1 MKQITLFWSVIFI
14 PYCAYF
20 AQEPVQFNNVAFDQG
35 IYNYYTSAFF
45 GEGVSFYDFD
55 EDGWDDLTLCNQNDA
70 VYLYR
75 NTNGTFEI
83 WQPLQVPNAKSSV
96 WGDLNNDGS
105 NELIISTLNYG
116 LWLFTVDD
124 NGYYSAI
131 PNAFDWTE
139 MYPSYAE
146 FWLYGM
152 SLADVNGDH
161 LLDLV
166 VANYNQGSQNFL
178 FLNTGQMGFELY
190 HNNALK
196 YDLKATFQPACID
209 LNRDFKPDLYMAN
222 DFEQGNDFYW
232 NQIGTNDT
240 MPLFKQSIETGLGIN
255 LNSMC
260 NSWCDF
266 DNDGDLD
273 VYVSNLE
280 PGNRLLQ
287 NNGDNQFDNIAEQIN
302 VAVYRQCWSSLWV
315 DANNDQW
322 NDLLASS
329 ANPDWPITWWP
340 GSLMLSNGNG
350 LFAQPDT
357 TIFTNSAFS
366 ACKGDFNQDGHYDI
380 ALNASNEDIFQLYQN
395 TSVNDHHFIKFKPIG
410 HISNRN
416 GVGLH
421 YYLHT
426 ADNTQYGYTQSG
438 DNYLSQNSQNLILG
452 LGENQSIDSLIL
464 LWPSGIID
472 KYFNL
477 PIDQYHTL
485 HEGQSGWGLSLS
497 AQKVCSPED
506 SVLATMNP
514 LFEVIWNDNLST
526 QDAWLYPGNHEVLIQ
541 FAGEIID
548 TILFNIELYDNE
560 NNTTIITEEHCTA
573 QDGAVTILL
582 NNDTLYHTANLA
594 DGQHTALYNNA
605 YGCIVM
611 DTITIDANDFFQPSF
626 TIAHAACQTGAFGNV
641 DIPDQPDVSY
651 YFETSVEPNALLP
664 GEYTLHFSNS
674 DGCTLDTTISIIA
687 QQQWDITIPD
697 TIETCYQQNVLPD
710 DWIESNLP
718 IVLYNNWPIESLTND
733 STLIISVQTLQG
745 CNIADSLFFNV
756 SSPAVYTTTQET
768 QQDGSWINLQ
778 VEDNGQAFFQNNG
791 SQQIFCTESQWLNIS
806 ISEGI
811 CQWMDSVWITIQLP
825 QNIGEIPTNTAWYL
839 NQNILFN
846 KTTEKQIEIK
856 KIVNVLGQN
865 ISYQPISSN
874 RWELETVQYPIFIL
888 TEDNWTKVHIQ
899 QP

>member
-1 MKQITLFWSVIFI
+1 MDLYQ
-14 PYCAYF
+14 
-20 AQEPVQFNNVAFDQG
+20 
-35 IYNYYTSAFF
+35 YYYGGNF
-45 GEGVSFYDFD
+45 GTGVSFFDFD
-55 EDGWDDLTLCNQNDA
+55 EDGWDDITICHQSGPSFIYKNNSGIFEAFQA
-70 VYLYR
+70 
-75 NTNGTFEI
+75 FEI
-83 WQPLQVPNAKSSV
+83 QQAKSCA
-96 WGDLNNDGS
+96 WGDLNNDGT
-105 NELIISTLNYG
+105 NELVFTTIHSGIQVFQRESDGLYHQVLDNFNWMDQVPSTNG
-116 LWLFTVDD
+116 LWL
-124 NGYYSAI
+124 
-131 PNAFDWTE
+131 
-139 MYPSYAE
+139 
-146 FWLYGM
+146 YGI
-152 SLADVNGDH
+152 SLADVNQDH
-161 LLDLV
+161 LLDIA
-166 VANYNQGSQNFL
+166 VATYQGETPNFL
-178 FLNTGQMGFELY
+178 FLNQGDLQFTLDF
-190 HNNALK
+190 NIALK
-196 YDLKATFQPACID
+196 YEQKMSFQPAFID
-209 LNRDFKPDLYMAN
+209 INKDNKTDLYFAN
-222 DFEQGNDFYW
+222 DFEEGNDFYINETVGNGNSSW
-232 NQIGTNDT
+232 NNA
-240 MPLFKQSIETGLGIN
+240 SAATGLDIDVNG
-255 LNSMC
+255 MC

-266 DNDGDLD
+266 DNDLDLD
-273 VYVSNLE
+273 VYVSNLD
-280 PGNRLLQ
+280 PGNFLMA
-287 NNGDNQFDNIAEQIN
+287 NNNAVFSNIAPN
-302 VAVYRQCWSSLWV
+302 LGLAVYGKCWSSLWI

-322 NDLLASS
+322 SDLLVSS
-329 ANPDWPITWWP
+329 AHADMDYNDW
-340 GSLMLSNGNG
+340 NGYYFSALGEGN
-350 LFAQPDT
+350 FSEMDT
-357 TIFTNSAFS
+357 NIFTFSSYS
-366 ACKGDFNQDGHYDI
+366 ACKGDFNHDGLYDI
-380 ALNASNEDIFQLYQN
+380 ALNAANNDFFKLYENTTNSSN
-395 TSVNDHHFIKFKPIG
+395 HFLQFKPVG
-410 HISNRN
+410 HTSNRN
-416 GVGLH
+416 GIGVH
-421 YYLHT
+421 YYLYT
-426 ADNTQYGYTQSG
+426 ADNAQYGYTQSG
-438 DNYLSQNSQNLILG
+438 DNYLGQNSQNLILG
-452 LGENQSIDSLIL
+452 LGENQAIDSLVL
-464 LWPSGIID
+464 FWPSGIID
-472 KYFNL
+472 KYFDL
-477 PIDQYHTL
+477 PIDQSHTL

-526 QDAWLYPGNHEVLIQ
+526 QGAWLHPGNHTAMIQ
-541 FAGEIID
+541 YEGEIID

-594 DGQHTALYNNA
+594 DGQHMALYNNA
-605 YGCIVM
+605 HGCIVM

-626 TIAHAACQTGAFGNV
+626 TTANAACQTGAFGNV

-825 QNIGEIPTNTAWYL
+825 QNIGEIPTNTAWHL